1 MKQTRGSQEPV
12 IAHLADS
19 CQDKEHI
26 KAIRSNILSKFGSNW
41 ASSSKRTEYFNESP
55 IGWFVKLSLD
65 VAAILVGGVIGYNGE
80 RHPPSDHSPKFG
92 LNWITYS
99 RKKNIY
105 NEILIGSYVKL
116 SLAEGAILVGKWGQQ
131 MQFWK

>member
-1 MKQTRGSQEPV
+1 MVFDKTLSSDKLITRGSQEPV

-26 KAIRSNILSKFGSNW
+26 KTIRSNILPKFGSNW

-65 VAAILVGGVIGYNGE
+65 VAAILVSWWG
-80 RHPPSDHSPKFG
+80 H
-92 LNWITYS
+92 WI
-99 RKKNIY
+99 
-105 NEILIGSYVKL
+105 
-116 SLAEGAILVGKWGQQ
+116 
-131 MQFWK
+131 